1 MSHTALKTELPQ
13 LLLHGFKNVNAV
25 VVSSKHT
32 QGHDTGRRCITFFVD
47 KKESAGDLA
56 AEDIIPQEF
65 TIDGVT
71 YETDVTA
78 RPGARMLTASYSC
91 QNQSAIGKL
100 RGYPN
105 AQLPM
110 RGGQEIL
117 QFPSGWTIKSDDP
130 TGRHA
135 DYLTQGTLGFFAID
149 NIDGNVVGVT
159 NAHVAIDKPFLA
171 NSDFVRTP
179 EQEVAYTANT
189 YEPRTW
195 PMDGKN
201 YFPGAAIVDGQI
213 IYIVSSRIKRY
224 VPYTIYGRSDGAPV
238 YITVDGALLQMNDYP
253 FAVNSGYSPST
264 PIISETSY
272 RIWQDE
278 DDDVQ
283 HTAYLPFATTAELD
297 AFDAT
302 TTFGSATNPRMYIT
316 GRTTGPKGG
325 KRIADEVV
333 ATLADRDA
341 LNPTAAPWPIGT
353 VLEVTDE
360 HTALD
365 DPEDPTY
372 YYVSDLTFVDTV
384 TEGSNTV
391 DRYDYVWEKL
401 PSCRIGLS
409 TNAQDPNGA
418 YTIPFKAH
426 NGVAAGVAFGEIF
439 EFSYRDPAPY
449 SDQPADQGDSGS
461 AVVAEFPQSGGGV
474 VRKIIGLL
482 FAGGAATGG
491 KAFGLCCRIDNVAAQ
506 LNIRAWAPTTANETS
521 GADAILKNAPNT
533 PDVIVADYEM
543 FANTPTITVGSVTY
557 YQVGCT
563 IKTDYPKYPPY

>member
-1 MSHTALKTELPQ
+1 MSHTTLKTELPQ

-32 QGHDTGRRCITFFVD
+32 QGQNTGRRCITFFVD
-47 KKESAGDLA
+47 KKESVGDLA
-56 AEDIIPQEF
+56 AEDIIPQEL
-65 TIDGVT
+65 TIDGIT

-78 RPGARMLTASYSC
+78 RPRARMLMASYSC

-117 QFPSGWTIKSDDP
+117 QFPTGWTIKSDNT
-130 TGRHA
+130 TGQHA

-195 PMDGKN
+195 PMDGKK
-201 YFPGAAIVDGQI
+201 YFPGAAIVDGQM
-213 IYIVSSRIKRY
+213 IYVVSSRIKRY
-224 VPYTIYGRSDGAPV
+224 VPYTIFGRSDGAPE
-238 YITVDGALLQMNDYP
+238 YMTVDGALLQMHDYP
-253 FAVNSGYSPST
+253 FTTTGSYNPST

-297 AFDAT
+297 AFNAT

-316 GRTTGPKGG
+316 GRTTGPKGA
-325 KRIADEVV
+325 KRIADEIV
-333 ATLADRDA
+333 ATLTDRDA
-341 LNPTAAPWPIGT
+341 LDPTADPWPIGT

-360 HTALD
+360 HTAAD

-384 TEGSNTV
+384 TEGSSTV

-409 TNAQDPNGA
+409 TLVPNANGA
-418 YTIPFKAH
+418 YTVDFEAH
-426 NGVAAGVAFGEIF
+426 DGVDTGVSFGEIF
-439 EFSYRDPAPY
+439 EFSYRDPVAGG
-449 SDQPADQGDSGS
+449 DMPADQGDSGS

-474 VRKIIGLL
+474 IRKIIGLL
-482 FAGGAATGG
+482 FAGSPGADG

-506 LNIRAWAPTTANETS
+506 LNIRAWAPTTADEIS
-521 GADAILKNAPNT
+521 GAEAILKNAPNT
-533 PDVIVADYEM
+533 PDVLVADYETY
-543 FANTPTITVGSVTY
+543 ANTPTITVGNVTY

-563 IKTDYPKYPPY
+563 IKTDYPEYPLT